1 VPPAG
6 TGWGGSETWYT
17 TDGSNPADAG
27 NAARLRYR
35 ADAKPVL
42 AHGQSLRYASVDA
55 VGNLEAAK
63 TTAVARVDKE
73 APATTDNVPA
83 SFQTTDVIVTLARSD
98 TGGSGV
104 GTTWY
109 TTDGSDPTDASN
121 AKRAQYSPTA
131 KPTLGDGQRIR
142 YATVD
147 TAGNVEAVRTSATA
161 KVDKVAPVTT
171 DDMPAAW
178 QKADVTVTLSA
189 TDGASGSGVATTWY
203 TTDGS
208 DPTLS
213 TNLARRPYDPDAK
226 PVLGPGQKIRYF
238 SVDRMNN
245 REATRETAAKVDQT
259 TPATTD
265 NVPLGWRTTDV
276 TVTLTAN
283 DTGAGTVAGTWY
295 TLDGSDPTDPANPA
309 RHGYDPAAKPK
320 LGHGQRI
327 RYASTDSVGNV
338 EGVRTS
344 LAAKVDTAAPATTDD
359 VPAAASASAVMV
371 TLTAADTG
379 GSGLAQTWFTTDG
392 SDPAVATNP
401 ARQLYG
407 AALRPVLGHGQQV
420 RYYSTDAAGNAEP
433 VRTSRAATVTG
444 ATTTPSTPV
453 TPSTPATPAPAAI
466 PAPAPA
472 AAPAPVPAPAPAAK
486 PAPTPVRASAPQPAA
501 PRLGGV
507 TVARVLSRASV
518 RKAGLPVTVK
528 VPAGAKVVQVEV
540 VRAGASKPLAT
551 VNRVAKRA
559 GTLRIK
565 LDTAAL
571 KRLKPG
577 SYRLVVR
584 AGATKAS
591 LGAQTVKRFR
601 VRP

>member
-1 VPPAG
+1 
-6 TGWGGSETWYT
+6 
-17 TDGSNPADAG
+17 
-27 NAARLRYR
+27 
-35 ADAKPVL
+35 
-42 AHGQSLRYASVDA
+42 
-55 VGNLEAAK
+55 
-63 TTAVARVDKE
+63 
-73 APATTDNVPA
+73 
-83 SFQTTDVIVTLARSD
+83 
-98 TGGSGV
+98 
-104 GTTWY
+104 
-109 TTDGSDPTDASN
+109 
-121 AKRAQYSPTA
+121 
-131 KPTLGDGQRIR
+131 
-142 YATVD
+142 
-147 TAGNVEAVRTSATA
+147 
-161 KVDKVAPVTT
+161 
-171 DDMPAAW
+171 
-178 QKADVTVTLSA
+178 
-189 TDGASGSGVATTWY
+189 VATTWY

-283 DTGAGTVAGTWY
+283 DTGVGTVAGTWY
-295 TLDGSDPTDPANPA
+295 TLDGSDPTDTANPA

-359 VPAAASASAVMV
+359 VPAAASASAVTV

-407 AALRPVLGHGQQV
+407 ASLRPVLGHGQRV

-486 PAPTPVRASAPQPAA
+486 PAPTPVRASAAQPAA

-528 VPAGAKVVQVEV
+528 VPAGAKVVQVQV